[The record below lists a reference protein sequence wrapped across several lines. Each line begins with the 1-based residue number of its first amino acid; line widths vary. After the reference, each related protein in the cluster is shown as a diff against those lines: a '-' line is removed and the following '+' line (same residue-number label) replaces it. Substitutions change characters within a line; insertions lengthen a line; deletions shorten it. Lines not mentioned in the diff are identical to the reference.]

1 MLKFINLKK
10 LTAKTLIGI
19 LVAGTL
25 VTQSGTKKAVASA
38 CDNNGHGN
46 NMPGSVTLSSGD
58 VITVDGYDPTN
69 PGAKKNQLKSA
80 LKDGKTSSNGMT
92 ITYSNGAFELS
103 NSQADYVLDN
113 IPDIEKDCDSD
124 NNGIPDYLDDEN
136 NSSSSTTIIPKLWG
150 IDEDDGQLF
159 AMTNYTDKNS
169 MIDYGLLKWNDNG
182 TIKTIGQD
190 MEAMTLDEDG
200 TMYIALDSRRL
211 TGGGDGATLLKFN
224 IQDATTTGN
233 NVVEIVGNMG
243 ISFDH
248 SSDNVSGLSIDPQ
261 TGELVALLKNYTSGG
276 SSSAVDKLYVISK
289 TDGSL
294 VREIGSI
301 EGLGEV
307 SRKAEDIEH
316 APDGSLYV
324 TDNYDDHTYKVNT
337 NTGAIIA
344 VTDNNQKD
352 GLDSSSVKFEALGWD
367 FANNRLIGFDDN
379 DESLAKLALEN
390 GNNFKYYDTSSIG
403 LTDVEG
409 VDFVPTTDGEP
420 LIEVTYPDP
429 DPDPDPTPNDSDAD
443 NNGILD
449 DDELPGDVD
458 GDGIANYL
466 DVDDDGDNIAD
477 VMELYTP
484 EAISDTGTKTITMPG
499 VGFIAK
505 LPNPPETNITP
516 SEAINTDGTDNPDYQ
531 DTDSDNDTI
540 SDKDEAGDNLLSTAP
555 VNTDTAS
562 VNPDSKPDYLDD
574 DSDGDNISDAEEAGD
589 NDLSTAPDDSD
600 YYQGISDGIADFQD
614 FDSDN
619 NGILDIDESDG
630 DLDLDG
636 KDNYKDLDDDGDK
649 ILDIIEIGSNPAN
662 PLNSDANNDGEDYQ
676 DLNSDDDLWS
686 DVEEGVQSTSSQGT
700 NTVTLNYLAGSPF
713 QFILKDFKLDDTE
726 NADGHNDAEKANMT
740 MIVTKGA
747 NGTVT
752 VNGSMTGLEY
762 QVPTYND

>member
-25 VTQSGTKKAVASA
+25 VNQSGTKKAVAGK

-46 NMPGSVTLSSGD
+46 NGIEFSLEPGASGESVK
-58 VITVDGYDPTN
+58 TVNLEKYDPSN
-69 PGAKKNQLKSA
+69 PSNAGILPIELQEQNSHLTTDEIEAAVQLIM
-80 LKDGKTSSNGMT
+80 NG
-92 ITYSNGAFELS
+92 E
-103 NSQADYVLDN
+103 LDN
-113 IPDIEKDCDSD
+113 EILCDTDGSS
-124 NNGIPDYLDDEN
+124 DYLDDEN
-136 NSSSSTTIIPKLWG
+136 YSSSSTSIIPKLWG
-150 IDEDDGQLF
+150 IDEDDGQLLVIRD
-159 AMTNYTDKNS
+159 YTDS
-169 MIDYGLLKWNDNG
+169 TTMIDYGLLKWDDGG
-182 TIKTIGQD
+182 TIRTIGQD

-211 TGGGDGATLLKFN
+211 TDNSNGATLLKFN
-224 IQDATTTGN
+224 IQNATTTGD
-233 NVVEIVGNMG
+233 NVVEIVGNIG
-243 ISFDH
+243 ISFDS
-248 SSDNVSGLSIDPQ
+248 SSDNVSGLSIDPL
-261 TGELVALLKNYTSGG
+261 TGELVAVLKNYTSGG
-276 SSSAVDKLYVISK
+276 SSSAPDKLYVISK

-294 VREIGSI
+294 VRTIGSI
-301 EGLGEV
+301 EGLGEQ
-307 SRKAEDIEH
+307 SSKAEDIEH

-324 TDNYDDHTYKVNT
+324 TDNDDDHTYKVDT

-367 FANNRLIGFDDN
+367 FANNSLIGFDDN
-379 DESLAKLALEN
+379 DEALAKLTLQN
-390 GNNFKYYDTSSIG
+390 GNNYEYYDTTSMG

-409 VDFVPTTDGEP
+409 VDFVPTLDGEP
-420 LIEVTYPDP
+420 LSDP
-429 DPDPDPTPNDSDAD
+429 DSDPDSTPNDSDAD

-458 GDGIANYL
+458 GDGIDNYL
-466 DVDDDGDNIAD
+466 DLDDDGDNIAD

-484 EAISDTGTKTITMPG
+484 AAISNTGTKAMTRRG
-499 VGFIAK
+499 VGLIAI
-505 LPNPPETNITP
+505 LPNPPEINILP
-516 SEAINTDGTDNPDYQ
+516 SEAINSDGTDNPDYQ
-531 DTDSDNDTI
+531 DTDSDNDSI
-540 SDKDEAGDNLLSTAP
+540 ADKDEAGDNFLRTPP

-574 DSDGDNISDAEEAGD
+574 DSDGDNISDTEEAGD

-619 NGILDIDESDG
+619 NGILDIDEDDG

-726 NADGHNDAEKANMT
+726 NADGQNDAEKANMT
-740 MIVTKGA
+740 MTVTQGA

-762 QVPTYND
+762 QVPTYSD